1 MVTQEQQSIIDHAQ
15 LQKINGWQHI
25 KVKGTPYECGFQEGY
40 LLADEY
46 KDALRV
52 YKFMTLETFGM
63 TYEWFAE
70 QALKLHRDKI
80 PTRWFEELRGMAEGL
95 TAAGIPTTTDD
106 MIAWNDWMEITG
118 YWWPQNAGKIMSRPL
133 MKTHRKEHCSAIV
146 ATGSATVDG
155 KPYLG
160 HESFDEFWSGQ
171 YFNICKRV
179 EPDDGYAFIMQA
191 SAPCMLSSMT
201 DFYVTA
207 AGLNIT
213 ETTLAGFDRYDDAG
227 MPEWVRIRDAVQP
240 EQIYLV
246 VDAMTGQDV
255 VNVAKAFAER
265 VDFDAVIMS
274 KMDGDARGGGAL
286 SIKQVTGK
294 PIAYISAGEKPDS
307 LENFHPDRMAKRILG
322 MGDMASFIERAVAT
336 HDQEMKEEEA
346 ERVARGDLNLN
357 DFITMNRQVHKMG
370 GVAKMISALPGG
382 DRALATGQV
391 ELDALDRMEVII
403 GSMTK
408 EEREKP
414 DLLNASRR
422 KRIAAGAGTTVQE
435 VNAMMKKYSETR
447 KMVRKAF
454 GGIAQMQQ
462 KKRPTKGKKKKKN
475 GKRSRSGMPA
485 GMSPRDMKKLRDM
498 LGGMDIPE

>member
-46 KDALRV
+46 QDALRV

-80 PTRWFEELRGMAEGL
+80 PTRWLEELRGMAEGL
-95 TAAGIPTTTDD
+95 MAAGIPTTTDD

-118 YWWPQNAGKIMSRPL
+118 YWWPQNAGKVMSRPL

-171 YFNICKRV
+171 YFNVCKRV

-227 MPEWVRIRDAVQP
+227 MPEWVRIRDAVQYAATIDEFVERLNKGNNGDYANAWLIADHNTGEIARF
-240 EQIYLV
+240 EQGLEFTSLERTFDGAYFGCNAVFDPRIRNLECKDNGFNDPRQQTGARRQRWMELIDQYYGKIDLEVVKKMLADTYDVYLGYNCPSSRDICAHYD
-246 VDAMTGQDV
+246 VDPQYYADDPDAVWNIPFYPAGSCDAKAAGPDDV
-255 VNVAKAFAER
+255 KHLKMWGRYGRADGVEFVAK
-265 VDFDAVIMS
+265 DFMGQHPLW
-274 KMDGDARGGGAL
+274 KWMDG
-286 SIKQVTGK
+286 
-294 PIAYISAGEKPDS
+294 Y
-307 LENFHPDRMAKRILG
+307 LED
-322 MGDMASFIERAVAT
+322 
-336 HDQEMKEEEA
+336 
-346 ERVARGDLNLN
+346 
-357 DFITMNRQVHKMG
+357 
-370 GVAKMISALPGG
+370 
-382 DRALATGQV
+382 
-391 ELDALDRMEVII
+391 
-403 GSMTK
+403 
-408 EEREKP
+408 
-414 DLLNASRR
+414 
-422 KRIAAGAGTTVQE
+422 
-435 VNAMMKKYSETR
+435 
-447 KMVRKAF
+447 
-454 GGIAQMQQ
+454 
-462 KKRPTKGKKKKKN
+462 RPTQ
-475 GKRSRSGMPA
+475 PWTLF
-485 GMSPRDMKKLRDM
+485 D
-498 LGGMDIPE
+498 

>member
-46 KDALRV
+46 QDALRV

-70 QALKLHRDKI
+70 QALKLHCDKI
-80 PTRWFEELRGMAEGL
+80 PTRWLEELRGMAEGL

-227 MPEWVRIRDAVQP
+227 MPEWVRIRDAVQYAATIDEFVERLNKGNNGGYAKP
-240 EQIYLV
+240 GSSPITIP
-246 VDAMTGQDV
+246 ARSPASSRAWNSRASSAPSTARTS
-255 VNVAKAFAER
+255 VATLCSIRASATW
-265 VDFDAVIMS
+265 S
-274 KMDGDARGGGAL
+274 ARTTA
-286 SIKQVTGK
+286 STTRASRPV
-294 PIAYISAGEKPDS
+294 PVASAGWNS
-307 LENFHPDRMAKRILG
+307 SI
-322 MGDMASFIERAVAT
+322 ST
-336 HDQEMKEEEA
+336 T
-346 ERVARGDLNLN
+346 ARS
-357 DFITMNRQVHKMG
+357 TWK
-370 GVAKMISALPGG
+370 S
-382 DRALATGQV
+382 
-391 ELDALDRMEVII
+391 
-403 GSMTK
+403 
-408 EEREKP
+408 
-414 DLLNASRR
+414 
-422 KRIAAGAGTTVQE
+422 
-435 VNAMMKKYSETR
+435 
-447 KMVRKAF
+447 
-454 GGIAQMQQ
+454 
-462 KKRPTKGKKKKKN
+462 
-475 GKRSRSGMPA
+475 
-485 GMSPRDMKKLRDM
+485 
-498 LGGMDIPE
+498 

>member
-46 KDALRV
+46 QDALRV

-70 QALKLHRDKI
+70 QALKLHCDKI
-80 PTRWFEELRGMAEGL
+80 PTRWLEELRGMAEGL

-118 YWWPQNAGKIMSRPL
+118 YWWPQNAGKVMSRPL

-171 YFNICKRV
+171 YFNVCKRV

-227 MPEWVRIRDAVQP
+227 MPEWVRIRDAVQYAATIDEFVERLNKGNNGGYANAWLIADHNTGEIARF
-240 EQIYLV
+240 EQGLEFTSLERTFDGAYFGCNAVFDPRIRNLECKDNGFNDPRQQTGARRQRWMELIDQYYGKIDLEVVKKMLADTYDVYLGYNCPSSRDICAHYD
-246 VDAMTGQDV
+246 VDPQYYADDPDAVWNIPFYPAGSCD
-255 VNVAKAFAER
+255 AKAAGPRRREAPEDVGPLRPRRRRGVRGER
-265 VDFDAVIMS
+265 LHGPAPAVEVDGRLPGRS
-274 KMDGDARGGGAL
+274 
-286 SIKQVTGK
+286 
-294 PIAYISAGEKPDS
+294 PDS
-307 LENFHPDRMAKRILG
+307 A
-322 MGDMASFIERAVAT
+322 
-336 HDQEMKEEEA
+336 
-346 ERVARGDLNLN
+346 
-357 DFITMNRQVHKMG
+357 
-370 GVAKMISALPGG
+370 
-382 DRALATGQV
+382 
-391 ELDALDRMEVII
+391 LDALRLKGIRT
-403 GSMTK
+403 GAF
-408 EEREKP
+408 P
-414 DLLNASRR
+414 RR
-422 KRIAAGAGTTVQE
+422 RVPSI
-435 VNAMMKKYSETR
+435 
-447 KMVRKAF
+447 
-454 GGIAQMQQ
+454 
-462 KKRPTKGKKKKKN
+462 
-475 GKRSRSGMPA
+475 
-485 GMSPRDMKKLRDM
+485 
-498 LGGMDIPE
+498 

>member
-46 KDALRV
+46 QDALRV

-70 QALKLHRDKI
+70 QALKLHCDKI
-80 PTRWFEELRGMAEGL
+80 PTRWLEELRGMAEGL

-227 MPEWVRIRDAVQP
+227 MPEWVRIRDAVQYAATIDEFVERLNKGNNGGYANAWLIAGHNTGEIARF
-240 EQIYLV
+240 EQGLEFTSLERTFDGAYFGCNAVFDPRIRNLECKDNGFNDPRQQTGARRQRWMELIDQYYGKIDLEVVKKMLADTYDVYLGYNCPSSRDICAHYD
-246 VDAMTGQDV
+246 VDPQYYADDPDAVWNIPFYPAGSCDAKAAGPDDV
-255 VNVAKAFAER
+255 KHLKMWGRYGRADGVEFVAK
-265 VDFDAVIMS
+265 DFMDQHPLW
-274 KMDGDARGGGAL
+274 KWMDG
-286 SIKQVTGK
+286 
-294 PIAYISAGEKPDS
+294 Y
-307 LENFHPDRMAKRILG
+307 LED
-322 MGDMASFIERAVAT
+322 
-336 HDQEMKEEEA
+336 
-346 ERVARGDLNLN
+346 
-357 DFITMNRQVHKMG
+357 
-370 GVAKMISALPGG
+370 
-382 DRALATGQV
+382 
-391 ELDALDRMEVII
+391 
-403 GSMTK
+403 
-408 EEREKP
+408 
-414 DLLNASRR
+414 
-422 KRIAAGAGTTVQE
+422 
-435 VNAMMKKYSETR
+435 
-447 KMVRKAF
+447 
-454 GGIAQMQQ
+454 
-462 KKRPTKGKKKKKN
+462 RPTQ
-475 GKRSRSGMPA
+475 PWTLF
-485 GMSPRDMKKLRDM
+485 D
-498 LGGMDIPE
+498 

>member
-46 KDALRV
+46 QDALRV

-70 QALKLHRDKI
+70 QALKLHCDKI
-80 PTRWFEELRGMAEGL
+80 PTRWLEELRGMAEGL

-227 MPEWVRIRDAVQP
+227 MPEWVRIRDAVQYAATIDEFVERLNKGNNGGYANVWLIADHNTGEIARF
-240 EQIYLV
+240 EQGLEFTSLERTFDGAYFGCNAVFDPRIRNLECKDNGFNDPRQQTGARRQRWMELIDQYYGKIDLEVVKKMLADTYDVYLGYNCPSSRDICAHYD
-246 VDAMTGQDV
+246 VDPQYYADDPDAVWNIPFYPAGSCDAKAAGPDDV
-255 VNVAKAFAER
+255 KHLKMWGRYGRADGVEFVAK
-265 VDFDAVIMS
+265 DFMDQHPLW
-274 KMDGDARGGGAL
+274 KWMDG
-286 SIKQVTGK
+286 
-294 PIAYISAGEKPDS
+294 Y
-307 LENFHPDRMAKRILG
+307 LED
-322 MGDMASFIERAVAT
+322 
-336 HDQEMKEEEA
+336 
-346 ERVARGDLNLN
+346 
-357 DFITMNRQVHKMG
+357 
-370 GVAKMISALPGG
+370 
-382 DRALATGQV
+382 
-391 ELDALDRMEVII
+391 
-403 GSMTK
+403 
-408 EEREKP
+408 
-414 DLLNASRR
+414 
-422 KRIAAGAGTTVQE
+422 
-435 VNAMMKKYSETR
+435 
-447 KMVRKAF
+447 
-454 GGIAQMQQ
+454 
-462 KKRPTKGKKKKKN
+462 RPTQ
-475 GKRSRSGMPA
+475 PWTLF
-485 GMSPRDMKKLRDM
+485 D
-498 LGGMDIPE
+498 

>member
-46 KDALRV
+46 QDALRV

-80 PTRWFEELRGMAEGL
+80 PTRWLEELRGMAEGL

-118 YWWPQNAGKIMSRPL
+118 YWWPQNAGKVMSRPL

-171 YFNICKRV
+171 YFNVCKRV
-179 EPDDGYAFIMQA
+179 EPDEGYAFIMQA

-227 MPEWVRIRDAVQP
+227 MPEWVRIRDAVQYAATIDEFVERLNRGNNGGYVNAWLIADHNTGEIARF
-240 EQIYLV
+240 EQGLEFTSLERTFDGAYFGCNAVFDPRIRNLECKDNGFNDPRQQTGARRQRWMELIDQYYGKIDLEVVKKMLADTYDVYLGYNCPSSRDICAHYD
-246 VDAMTGQDV
+246 VDPQYYADDPDAVWNIPFYPAGSCDAKAAGPDDV
-255 VNVAKAFAER
+255 KHLKMWGRYGRADGVEFVAK
-265 VDFDAVIMS
+265 DFMDQHPLW
-274 KMDGDARGGGAL
+274 KWMDG
-286 SIKQVTGK
+286 
-294 PIAYISAGEKPDS
+294 Y
-307 LENFHPDRMAKRILG
+307 LED
-322 MGDMASFIERAVAT
+322 
-336 HDQEMKEEEA
+336 
-346 ERVARGDLNLN
+346 
-357 DFITMNRQVHKMG
+357 
-370 GVAKMISALPGG
+370 
-382 DRALATGQV
+382 
-391 ELDALDRMEVII
+391 
-403 GSMTK
+403 
-408 EEREKP
+408 
-414 DLLNASRR
+414 
-422 KRIAAGAGTTVQE
+422 
-435 VNAMMKKYSETR
+435 
-447 KMVRKAF
+447 
-454 GGIAQMQQ
+454 
-462 KKRPTKGKKKKKN
+462 RPTQPWTLFN
-475 GKRSRSGMPA
+475 
-485 GMSPRDMKKLRDM
+485 
-498 LGGMDIPE
+498 